1 MAKTLPRRQT
11 AADARRSATG
21 GRVHLY
27 VGISLDGYLAAPNGS
42 VDWLTPYADARQG
55 FTPFIKTIGSTILG
69 RATYDH
75 AVAGGYADFGMPAY
89 VVTRRPLQPSSPS
102 TVAYSGDLAELVARI
117 RRKHRGDIWLM
128 GGGSLAR
135 AFQDADLIDIWS
147 VAFVPAL
154 LGAGLPMFP
163 TGTYGERRLQLMRLH
178 RYESGVV
185 ELRYERARAARRRGR
200 VPATRV
206 RGT

>member
-1 MAKTLPRRQT
+1 MSRTPLRRPEG
-11 AADARRSATG
+11 AVAPGPPAS

-27 VGISLDGYLAAPNGS
+27 VGISLDGYLAAPDGG
-42 VDWLTPYADARQG
+42 VAWLEPYADARQG
-55 FTPFIKTIGSTILG
+55 FARFIKTIGSTILG

-75 AVAGGYADFGMPAY
+75 AVAGGHADFGMPAY
-89 VVTRRPLQPSSPS
+89 VVTHRPLQPSSS
-102 TVAYSGDLAELVARI
+102 SALAYSGDLGALVARI
-117 RRKHRGDIWLM
+117 RREHRGDIWLM
-128 GGGSLAR
+128 GGGTLAR
-135 AFQDADLIDIWS
+135 AFHDADLIDIWS

-154 LGAGLPMFP
+154 IGAGLPMFP
-163 TGTYGERRLQLMRLH
+163 PGTYGERRLQLTRLH